1 MEKVCNEKVK
11 CWVEVAPDD
20 PIALAHNVQGY
31 DIWIKCGSLNPSL
44 DPYQLYDEE
53 DLVWCDKCY
62 MEKNPGW
69 EKTGWRPQ
77 QDTIKKSLTEEEK
90 AKEAKLWEQ
99 YELERNEW
107 QLGFAAPGDYFPSF
121 EDWKGD

>member
-20 PIALAHNVQGY
+20 PIALAHGARGY
-31 DIWIKCGSLNPSL
+31 DIYVKCGSVNPNDEYGDD
-44 DPYQLYDEE
+44 DP
-53 DLVWCDKCY
+53 VFCDKCY

-77 QDTIKKSLTEEEK
+77 QDTTKSLTEDEK

-107 QLGFAAPGDYFPSF
+107 QLGFAAPGDYYPSF
-121 EDWKGD
+121 EDWKAR